1 MVRIIMN
8 GCNGHMGQ
16 VISGLVSED
25 GGAEIVAGVDVADK
39 GLYTYPVFTDI
50 TKCDVQAD
58 VMIDFSS
65 AKAVDGVLDFCR
77 EKNCLWC
84 FVPQVYLPGS
94 WRKRKKRHRKPQCCA
109 RQTCLWE
116 LIPC

>member
-39 GLYTYPVFTDI
+39 GI
-50 TKCDVQAD
+50 
-58 VMIDFSS
+58 
-65 AKAVDGVLDFCR
+65 
-77 EKNCLWC
+77 
-84 FVPQVYLPGS
+84 VYLSCIYGYN
-94 WRKRKKRHRKPQCCA
+94 QM
-109 RQTCLWE
+109 
-116 LIPC
+116 